1 MNDKQNQMP
10 EAVRTKIDALYSE
23 HAVSDKIKGIIETL
37 LGLTHIEGA
46 ICFQVYSTIAEQV
59 FGITAT
65 AVAVG
70 GGAASEAAAKPEKTS
85 FKVKIVNVDSIEKL
99 PAARTL
105 QTELGVGLKEASDLL
120 KVGTILNKEMP
131 AAGAD
136 DLVAKLAASKVIA
149 EKV

>member
-1 MNDKQNQMP
+1 MTEQKNDTIR
-10 EAVRTKIDALYSE
+10 EKIESIYTE
-23 HAVSDKIKGIIETL
+23 NGVSDKIKQIIDTL
-37 LGLTHIEGA
+37 LSLTHIEGA
-46 ICFQVYSTIAEQV
+46 ICFKTYSTIAEQV

-70 GGAASEAAAKPEKTS
+70 GGGGAEAEAEKPEKTS

-120 KVGTILNKEMP
+120 KVGTILNKELP
-131 AAGAD
+131 TAGAD
-136 DLVAKLAASKVIA
+136 DLVAKLAQSKVIA